1 MLPTEKDR
9 NRMRIIKG
17 ILAGALAVGCSVP
30 ALAETNGWYVGAQT
44 GFNYV
49 PKMSDGIQGT
59 DAEAKFDPG
68 VGVLGQVG
76 YGFGQIRLEGELGY
90 RYNKADTVDVSG
102 FGASTGKQSA
112 SGSAQ
117 ATTLMLNALYDFNT
131 GTAWTPYIGAGIGG
145 AYVNMS
151 SIRAR
156 DNSSAKVDDS
166 DLVFAYQGIAGI
178 SYDFTNNLA
187 IKADYRYLGTQKGEF
202 DVKGTG
208 LNNQKFED
216 NYTAHSLM
224 VGFTYKFNAPAA
236 PVMAA
241 PAVAPAATQAV
252 VAKSYLVFFD
262 FDKSDITPEAR
273 TIILQ
278 AADVAKSNKPTSI
291 ELIGHTD
298 SVGTAKY
305 NMALSLRRANAV
317 KAVLVAQGVPASE
330 IAVVGR
336 GMTDQLVPTADG
348 VREPQNRR
356 VQIVLQ

>member
-1 MLPTEKDR
+1 
-9 NRMRIIKG
+9 MRIIKG

-49 PKMSDGIQGT
+49 PKMSDGINGV
-59 DAEAKFDPG
+59 DVESKFDPG
-68 VGVLGQVG
+68 VGILGQVG

-90 RYNKADTVDVSG
+90 RYNKTDTVEMLNQRVSG
-102 FGASTGKQSA
+102 
-112 SGSAQ
+112 SGSAR
-117 ATTLMLNALYDFNT
+117 ATTMMLNALYDFNT
-131 GTAWTPYIGAGIGG
+131 GTPWTPYIGAGVGG
-145 AYVNMS
+145 AYVNMNS
-151 SIRAR
+151 VRAR
-156 DNSSAKVDDS
+156 DNTFATVDDS
-166 DLVFAYQGIAGI
+166 DLVFAYQGIAGV

-187 IKADYRYLGTQKGEF
+187 IKADYRYLGTQSGKF
-202 DVKGTG
+202 DVTDNAGNSGT
-208 LNNQKFED
+208 LED
-216 NYTAHSLM
+216 NYTSHSLM
-224 VGFTYKFNAPAA
+224 VGFTYKFNAPAT
-236 PVMAA
+236 PVVAA
-241 PAVAPAATQAV
+241 PAVAPAANTQAV

-273 TIILQ
+273 TIIMQ
-278 AADVAKSNKPTSI
+278 AAGVAKSNKPTSI

-330 IAVVGR
+330 ISVVGR

>member
-1 MLPTEKDR
+1 
-9 NRMRIIKG
+9 MRIIKG

-49 PKMSDGIQGT
+49 PKMSDGIWGA

-68 VGVLGQVG
+68 IGVLGQVG

-90 RYNKADTVDVSG
+90 RYNKADTVELSNQKV
-102 FGASTGKQSA
+102 SA

-131 GTAWTPYIGAGIGG
+131 GTAWTPYLGVGVGG
-145 AYVNMS
+145 AYVNMNGV
-151 SIRAR
+151 RAR
-156 DNSSAKVDDS
+156 DGGPVKVDDS
-166 DLVFAYQGIAGI
+166 DLVFAYQGIAGV

-187 IKADYRYLGTQKGEF
+187 IKADYRYLGTQKGSF
-202 DVKGTG
+202 DVKGSG
-208 LNNQKFED
+208 ANGQKFED

-236 PVMAA
+236 APVAVA

-262 FDKSDITPEAR
+262 FDKSDVTPEAR
-273 TIILQ
+273 TIIMQ
-278 AADVAKSNKPTSI
+278 AADVAKSNKPTAI

-317 KAVLVAQGVPASE
+317 KAVLVSHGVPASE

-356 VQIVLQ
+356 VQIILQ